1 MPVPLVLASASP
13 ARLSTLRSAGI
24 EPTVIVADVDEDGLL
39 ANARD
44 LFAEHRMIGLSPRL
58 TLRDQPFIVA
68 SAKAEWVRE
77 HHDPDALVLGC
88 DSLLEFNDE
97 LYGKPTTPEAAR
109 ERWRQVRGQAG
120 ILHTAHALIDN
131 RNDARDADAA
141 VVRVGDTSSTVIH
154 FADLTDAEVDAYI
167 ATGEPLDVAGG
178 FTIDGRGGPFIER
191 IEGDHHGVIGL
202 SLPLLRHLLARL
214 GLDITDLWA

>member
-13 ARLSTLRSAGI
+13 ARLATLRSAGI
-24 EPTVIVADVDEDGLL
+24 RPEVIVADIDEDALL
-39 ANARD
+39 DNARD
-44 LFAEHRMIGLSPRL
+44 LFEEHRMVGLSPSL

-77 HHDPDALVLGC
+77 HRDPDALILGC
-88 DSLLEFNDE
+88 DSLLEFDGE
-97 LYGKPTTPEAAR
+97 LYGKPVTPEAAR
-109 ERWRQVRGQAG
+109 DRWCQVRGRTA

-131 RNDARDADAA
+131 RNDARDADAS
-141 VVRVGDTSSTVIH
+141 VIRVGDTSSTVVR
-154 FADLTDAEVDAYI
+154 FADLTDDEIDAYV

-178 FTIDGRGGPFIER
+178 FTVDGLGGPFVEGV
-191 IEGDHHGVIGL
+191 EGDYHGVVGL

-214 GLDITDLWA
+214 GLGITDLWI